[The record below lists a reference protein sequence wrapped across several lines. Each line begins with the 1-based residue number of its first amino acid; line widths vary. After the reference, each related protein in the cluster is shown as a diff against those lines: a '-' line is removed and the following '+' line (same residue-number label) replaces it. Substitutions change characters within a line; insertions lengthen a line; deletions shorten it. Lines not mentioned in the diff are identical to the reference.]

1 MSASHPTL
9 GYSEAS
15 VIVETLSPPS
25 PGNIVVSPASGKGVK
40 TVFNIEAIDFNDEDI
55 PLSYQFGY
63 KKAKAKKIQ
72 WFKKI
77 SSSLPSFDTKLPAAE
92 VEI

>member
-1 MSASHPTL
+1 MQTQSMSTIGWQVQHWQQLYES
-9 GYSEAS
+9 
-15 VIVETLSPPS
+15 
-25 PGNIVVSPASGKGVK
+25 
-40 TVFNIEAIDFNDEDI
+40 
-55 PLSYQFGY
+55 Y

-92 VEI
+92 VEIWV

>member
-63 KKAKAKKIQ
+63 KKAKAKKIH